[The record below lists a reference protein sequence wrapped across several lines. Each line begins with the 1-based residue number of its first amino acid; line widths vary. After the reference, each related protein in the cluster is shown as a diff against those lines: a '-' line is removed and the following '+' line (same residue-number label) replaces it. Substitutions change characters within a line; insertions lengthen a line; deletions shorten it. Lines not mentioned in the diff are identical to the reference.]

1 MTAALD
7 RRAPDVA
14 VRAEEEFYAASDVT
28 LAPMRRRH
36 LRAVLR
42 IEAQVY
48 PRPWSLRLFMS
59 ELALR
64 STRTYTVALVDSGV
78 AGYSGL
84 MVQGDDAH
92 VTTIAV
98 DPSWHRQGIGS
109 RLLLQMARAAV
120 EQGAQH
126 LTLEVRM
133 SNEAAKKLYGAF
145 GFAPAGVRKNYY
157 VETNEDALVMW
168 ANDIDAPEYHARLA
182 RIEAALPAPVPPTD
196 PPVQDRSA
204 PAGGGPA
211 APEGEQG

>member
-1 MTAALD
+1 M
-7 RRAPDVA
+7 A
-14 VRAEEEFYAASDVT
+14 VRAQEEFYGEPEIT

-64 STRTYTVALVDSGV
+64 STRTYTVALVDGVV

-84 MVQGDDAH
+84 MVQAEDAH

-98 DPSWHRQGIGS
+98 DPRWHRQGIGS

-120 EQGAQH
+120 EQDARH

-133 SNEAAKKLYGAF
+133 SNEPAKKLYTAF
-145 GFAPAGVRKNYY
+145 GFAPAGVRRNYY

-168 ANDIDAPEYHARLA
+168 ANDIGAAEYLARLT
-182 RIEAALPAPVPPTD
+182 RIEAALPAPLVPKGAA
-196 PPVQDRSA
+196 VQDTGA
-204 PAGGGPA
+204 PGPGGATPKRG
-211 APEGEQG
+211 QG